1 MPNAP
6 YLNRW
11 RALEKMDKKAKSIL
25 FKTYWS
31 AQGWKSEKI
40 TDPEDFEYAKSKGLM
55 FDPVTLSINE
65 VKINLEKLLRQIDKK
80 KITDGFLSS
89 LTNKRLD
96 WRSAIAS
103 YVNAKLVLENKREF
117 YRINNLDY
125 ENEDLNVL
133 NFERIKWSGVR
144 HSDLLYNYL
153 DLKLFEQEVIS
164 EPTELD
170 IQTFKGIL
178 KCINDSEIGEYPGK
192 LRDRLKDVMKGSKN
206 ERHTIMEILG
216 CCEILKPQSYE
227 RPTTGRHD
235 WAFVEYWRG
244 EDKFNKSIVD
254 DYFELYLK

>member
-1 MPNAP
+1 
-6 YLNRW
+6 
-11 RALEKMDKKAKSIL
+11 MDKKAKSIL

-31 AQGWKSEKI
+31 SKGWKSEKI
-40 TDPEDFEYAKSKGLM
+40 TDPVDFEYAKSKGLM
-55 FDPVTLSINE
+55 FDSVSFSINE
-65 VKINLEKLLRQIDKK
+65 VKTNLEILLKQIDKK
-80 KITDGFLSS
+80 KITNGFLSS

-153 DLKLFEQEVIS
+153 DLKLFDKEIIS
-164 EPTELD
+164 EPTDLD
-170 IQTFKGIL
+170 IQVFRDIL
-178 KCINDSEIGEYPGK
+178 NCINDSKTGDYPGK
-192 LRDRLKDVMKGSKN
+192 LRDRLKDVMKGSKDQ
-206 ERHTIMEILG
+206 RHTIMEILG
-216 CCEILKPQSYE
+216 CCDILEPKSYD

-244 EDKFNKSIVD
+244 EDKYNESIVN
-254 DYFELYLK
+254 DYFGQYLK

>member
-1 MPNAP
+1 
-6 YLNRW
+6 
-11 RALEKMDKKAKSIL
+11 MDKKAKSIL

-31 AQGWKSEKI
+31 SKGWKSEKI
-40 TDPEDFEYAKSKGLM
+40 TDPVDFEYAKSKGIM
-55 FDPVTLSINE
+55 FDSVSFSINE
-65 VKINLEKLLRQIDKK
+65 VKTNLEILLKQIDKK
-80 KITDGFLSS
+80 KITNGFLSS

-153 DLKLFEQEVIS
+153 DLKLFDQEIIS
-164 EPTELD
+164 KPTDLD
-170 IQTFKGIL
+170 IQVFRDIL
-178 KCINDSEIGEYPGK
+178 NCINDSKTGDYPGK
-192 LRDRLKDVMKGSKN
+192 LRDRLKDVMKGSKDQ
-206 ERHTIMEILG
+206 RHTIMEILG
-216 CCEILKPQSYE
+216 CCDILEPKSYD

-244 EDKFNKSIVD
+244 EDKYNESIVN
-254 DYFELYLK
+254 DYFGQYLK